1 MTAAQFSPYARR
13 SCARAEADGR
23 RPFLGL
29 PWTGIVG
36 ATAVQAVCDAM
47 PGIVSHLDLG
57 IVQPK
62 GMVRR

>member
-1 MTAAQFSPYARR
+1 MLADEGAADS
-13 SCARAEADGR
+13 
-23 RPFLGL
+23 
-29 PWTGIVG
+29 G
-36 ATAVQAVCDAM
+36 AGGVRCR